1 MKVTDWVCKI
11 HITQSFQTF
20 LKPFENF
27 LNAFVSNMS
36 IKLANIQQTY
46 LLLFSRKAS
55 FITSKLVQNAITL
68 EHKRKTKHNKHEM

>member
-11 HITQSFQTF
+11 HITLSFLTF

-27 LNAFVSNMS
+27 LNAFLSNMN

-46 LLLFSRKAS
+46 LLLFLRKAS
-55 FITSKLVQNAITL
+55 VITSKLVQNAIIL
-68 EHKRKTKHNKHEM
+68 EHKRKTKHNKYEI